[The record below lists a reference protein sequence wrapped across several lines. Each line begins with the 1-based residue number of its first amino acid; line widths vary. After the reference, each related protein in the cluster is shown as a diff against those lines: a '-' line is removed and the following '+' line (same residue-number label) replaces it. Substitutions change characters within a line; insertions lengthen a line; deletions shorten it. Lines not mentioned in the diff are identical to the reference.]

1 MKKSLMDDYI
11 FKRFLKSPD
20 SRWYVV
26 LLLASIL
33 KLDPKY
39 VDKHLVLK
47 ESNLFNYKN
56 EKGREL
62 DFICELDFRAI
73 NLEGNNRKYDNL
85 FEDKIRY
92 LNQLYNLYFS
102 RNKRSADK
110 EIIQIHFNNF
120 KEKKTKNVIVYKNNE
135 NEVMSQNIKVITY
148 SLENIKEK
156 WYNKFTLSKE
166 EKLLLVFKLS
176 ENREELEKFVRSDK
190 FMKKLDEENNLINYI
205 YEKMDKAFDYE
216 EELKGQYYAIGRY
229 EGRAEGKQEGKVE
242 EKIAIAK
249 NLLKMNFNRDQV
261 IQATGL
267 PKKEIEKLV
276 CN

>member
-156 WYNKFTLSKE
+156 WYNKFTLSKG

-229 EGRAEGKQEGKVE
+229 EGKA
-242 EKIAIAK
+242 AIAK
-249 NLLKMNFNRDQV
+249 KLLNLKMDKDQISQV
-261 IQATGL
+261 TGL
-267 PKKEIEKLV
+267 PKKEIEKLIKL
-276 CN
+276 NA